1 MTESP
6 FPGGSAS
13 AACCHRARAAR
24 VAAARPAAGLG
35 LVDGWARVS
44 RAGSGAAECA
54 EDKGGC
60 WLATPRKHRF
70 GDGRSIQRARGRS
83 QDNDGILPVLAKAV
97 REVETA
103 VNRGQLSAAQRSR
116 FQAVALLARVE
127 RTRIRAEASLNEA
140 QRDTQLKRL
149 DGVATILAQ
158 IAAREPSLF
167 ALLEEEAEVSDAT
180 RRLQREM
187 QRAAGL
193 DARPDTD
200 VPSPVAVTAVRTGRK
215 VRPQSVVAAQLANP
229 FLAPDFTRPTPKA
242 QGRLAGWELIGPLL
256 NSFEHPSPGASAC
269 LELPGPRVT
278 ATPKGLDLMTHQ
290 ARLLAAVSAGHR
302 TFLLAD
308 EPGLGKTAQA
318 LLAAQVA
325 SAYPLLVV
333 VPNVVKT
340 NWARE
345 AERWTPGR
353 SVTVIHGDGETIDG
367 FADIVVINY
376 EVLDRH
382 VDWIGGHGFR
392 GMVVDEAHYIKN
404 RKSQRS
410 QHVIEVSERIRKR
423 VPRPLLMALTGTPLI
438 NDIEDFRAI
447 WQLLGW
453 IEERKPGDALMAA
466 LEQSGLTPA
475 DHAFYPAARAAVVDL
490 GIVRRRKIDVAADI
504 PARRIADLPV
514 ELEGAVG
521 RSILEAERRLAKRLV
536 NRYQAALEHRR
547 VGSVAEG
554 IDHAL
559 VRRVA
564 EREVAEGADA
574 SAGDN
579 VFAMVRRIGQ
589 AKAELA
595 ADYAAQLARSAGK
608 VVFFA
613 KHLDVMDAA
622 EAAFAKRGIGYTSIR
637 GGQPSRARQQSIDA
651 FVDDPDVAVI
661 VCSLTAAGVGI
672 NLQVASNVVL
682 AELSWTNAEQT
693 QAIDRVHRIG
703 QREPVT
709 AWRIIAAQTID
720 AKIAE
725 LIDTKAGLA
734 ARALDGSDHEASA
747 SSDVQVEAL
756 VALLTSA
763 LSEFADNA

>member
-1 MTESP
+1 VRV
-6 FPGGSAS
+6 S
-13 AACCHRARAAR
+13 AAAPGKVRFGAGITPPDISAGRCGEFAS
-24 VAAARPAAGLG
+24 PAKPAHEEESYG
-35 LVDGWARVS
+35 
-44 RAGSGAAECA
+44 
-54 EDKGGC
+54 
-60 WLATPRKHRF
+60 LATRR
-70 GDGRSIQRARGRS
+70 DRRSGNVRTTQRPNSRS
-83 QDNDGILPVLAKAV
+83 RDNEGIIPVLAKAV
-97 REVETA
+97 REVERA
-103 VNRGQLSAAQRSR
+103 VERGQLNAGQRPR
-116 FQAVALLARVE
+116 FQAVALLARLE
-127 RTRIRAEASLNEA
+127 RTRIRADESLTEA
-140 QRDTQLKRL
+140 QRETQLKRL
-149 DGVATILAQ
+149 DGVATILAH

-167 ALLEEEAEVSDAT
+167 VLLGEDAEVSDTT
-180 RRLQREM
+180 RSIQREM
-187 QRAAGL
+187 QRSAGL
-193 DARPDTD
+193 DPIPETPKSTPATATDVRPD
-200 VPSPVAVTAVRTGRK
+200 RK
-215 VRPQSVVAAQLANP
+215 VVPQSVVAAQLANP
-229 FLAPDFTRPTPKA
+229 FLAPDFTQAAPKL
-242 QGRLAGWELIGPLL
+242 QGRLVGWELIEPLL

-269 LELPGPRVT
+269 MDLPEPPVART
-278 ATPKGLDLMTHQ
+278 RKGLDLMAHQ

-325 SAYPLLVV
+325 NAYPLLAI

-345 AERWTPGR
+345 AELWTPGR
-353 SVTVIHGDGETIDG
+353 SVTVIHGDGDTIDG

-382 VDWIGGHGFR
+382 VDWIGDHGFR

-404 RKSQRS
+404 KKSQRS

-423 VPRPLLMALTGTPLI
+423 VRRPLLMALTGTPLI
-438 NDIEDFRAI
+438 NDVDDFRAI
-447 WQLLGW
+447 WRLLGW
-453 IEERKPGDALMAA
+453 IEERKPGDDLMAA
-466 LEQSGLTPA
+466 LEQTGLTPA
-475 DHAFYPAARAAVVDL
+475 DHAFYPAARSAVVNL
-490 GIVRRRKIDVAADI
+490 GIVRRRKVDVAADI
-504 PARRIADLPV
+504 PARRVADLPV

-521 RSILEAERRLAKRLV
+521 RSIRDAERQLAERLV
-536 NRYQAALEHRR
+536 GRYQAAVEHRR
-547 VGSVAEG
+547 SGSVGEG
-554 IDHAL
+554 VDHAL

-564 EREVAEGADA
+564 EREVAEAADVGT
-574 SAGDN
+574 GDN

-613 KHLDVMDAA
+613 KHLDVMDTA
-622 EAAFAKRGIGYTSIR
+622 EEVFAKRDIRCTSIR
-637 GGQPSRARQQSIDA
+637 GDQTATARQAAIDT
-651 FVDDPDVAVI
+651 FVNDPDCAVI

-725 LIDTKAGLA
+725 LIDSKAGLA
-734 ARALDGSDHEASA
+734 ARALDGSDEEVSS
-747 SSDVQVEAL
+747 SSDVRVEAL
-756 VALLTSA
+756 VALLTQA
-763 LSEFADNA
+763 LTALPDDA